1 MADPSLVPDSSQ
13 SLGEPL
19 LAYLPMMIPNEQNQT
34 KWSENDLK
42 SLLQSVSI
50 TLRTKLWYT
59 LYELG
64 KLET

>member
-19 LAYLPMMIPNEQNQT
+19 LAYLPMMIPNEQIQT
-34 KWSENDLK
+34 NWSENDLK

-50 TLRTKLWYT
+50 TLRP
-59 LYELG
+59 
-64 KLET
+64 